1 MTVCMRQPRGAD
13 VRQDGSQYTDGY
25 NAMKMRRAKLDGK
38 FDWEPTARHA
48 SPVDEGAMNGESLQH
63 RLERLDLGMV
73 WIDNQNR
80 VTGFNDVAWQ
90 LLAPA
95 GEQTLGVSRD
105 QLIGIDLLA
114 LHPAKS
120 REKLALLLGGDE
132 SAGVDRCP
140 VRSPPAITMMINI
153 PDRVL
158 LLKVSKMF
166 GANGIVG
173 ACMVYY
179 DLTDVTTAPRA
190 TNGSGTT
197 GAAVGTPAQPRQ
209 LSKIPVYRANRLV
222 LIEMQDTLRLESNDH
237 YTWIVTSA
245 GRYLSNLSLSDLEER
260 LDPAVFF
267 RCHRSHI
274 VNLRHVGEIERDGD
288 SLYLVFG
295 SPEPSRIPVSRT
307 HARELRDRVGL

>member
-1 MTVCMRQPRGAD
+1 
-13 VRQDGSQYTDGY
+13 
-25 NAMKMRRAKLDGK
+25 
-38 FDWEPTARHA
+38 
-48 SPVDEGAMNGESLQH
+48 MNSESLQH

-73 WIDNQNR
+73 WIDTQNR
-80 VTGFNDVAWQ
+80 VTSFNDIAWQ

-105 QLIGIDLLA
+105 RLIGIDLLS
-114 LHPAKS
+114 LHPPKS
-120 REKLALLLGGDE
+120 REKLSLLLGGE
-132 SAGVDRCP
+132 EAHGVDRCP

-166 GANGIVG
+166 GAQGVVG

-179 DLTDVTTAPRA
+179 DLTDVTTAPHA
-190 TNGSGTT
+190 ENGS
-197 GAAVGTPAQPRQ
+197 AASGLGPLESSDSQPRPRR

-222 LIEMQDTLRLESNDH
+222 LIEVQDTLRLESNDH
-237 YTWIVTSA
+237 YTWIVTAA
-245 GRYLSNLSLSDLEER
+245 GRYLSNLSLSDLAER

-274 VNLRHVGEIERDGD
+274 VNLKHVSEIERDGD
-288 SLYLVFG
+288 ALYLVFG

-307 HARELRDRVGL
+307 HARELREIVGF

>member
-1 MTVCMRQPRGAD
+1 
-13 VRQDGSQYTDGY
+13 
-25 NAMKMRRAKLDGK
+25 
-38 FDWEPTARHA
+38 
-48 SPVDEGAMNGESLQH
+48 MNGESLQH

-114 LHPAKS
+114 LHPVKS

-132 SAGVDRCP
+132 PAGVDQCP

-190 TNGSGTT
+190 TNGSGAT
-197 GAAVGTPAQPRQ
+197 GTVAGALSQPRQ

-222 LIEMQDTLRLESNDH
+222 LIEVQDTLRLESNDH

-260 LDPAVFF
+260 LDPAMFF

-274 VNLRHVGEIERDGD
+274 VNLRHVSEIERDGD
-288 SLYLVFG
+288 SLYLMFG

>member
-1 MTVCMRQPRGAD
+1 MD
-13 VRQDGSQYTDGY
+13 S
-25 NAMKMRRAKLDGK
+25 
-38 FDWEPTARHA
+38 
-48 SPVDEGAMNGESLQH
+48 ESLQH

-73 WIDNQNR
+73 WIDNQNH
-80 VTGFNDVAWQ
+80 VTGFNEIAWQ

-105 QLIGIDLLA
+105 RLIGIDLLT

-120 REKLALLLGGDE
+120 REKLALLLGGDGP
-132 SAGVDRCP
+132 AGVDRCP

-166 GANGIVG
+166 GAKGLVG

-179 DLTDVTTAPRA
+179 DLTDVTTAPRIESA
-190 TNGSGTT
+190 AGV
-197 GAAVGTPAQPRQ
+197 GAPVQPRQ

-222 LIEMQDTLRLESNDH
+222 LIEVQDTLRLESNDH
-237 YTWIVTSA
+237 YTWIVTAA
-245 GRYLSNLSLSDLEER
+245 GRHLSNLSLSDLAER
-260 LDPAVFF
+260 LDPTMFF

-274 VNLRHVGEIERDGD
+274 VNLRHVTEIERDGD

-295 SPEPSRIPVSRT
+295 GPEPSRVPVSRT
-307 HARELRDRVGL
+307 HARELREIVGL

>member
-1 MTVCMRQPRGAD
+1 
-13 VRQDGSQYTDGY
+13 
-25 NAMKMRRAKLDGK
+25 
-38 FDWEPTARHA
+38 
-48 SPVDEGAMNGESLQH
+48 MNSESLQH

-73 WIDNQNR
+73 WIDTQNR

-95 GEQTLGVSRD
+95 GEQTLGVTRD
-105 QLIGIDLLA
+105 RLIGIDLLS
-114 LHPAKS
+114 LHPPKS
-120 REKLALLLGGDE
+120 REKLSLLLGGE
-132 SAGVDRCP
+132 EAQGVDRCP

-166 GANGIVG
+166 GAQGVVG

-179 DLTDVTTAPRA
+179 DLTDVTTAPLLESS
-190 TNGSGTT
+190 NS
-197 GAAVGTPAQPRQ
+197 TPRPRR

-222 LIEMQDTLRLESNDH
+222 LIEVQDTLRLESNDH
-237 YTWIVTSA
+237 YTWIVTA
-245 GRYLSNLSLSDLEER
+245 TGRYLSNLSLSDLAER

-274 VNLRHVGEIERDGD
+274 VNLKHVSEIERDGD

-307 HARELRDRVGL
+307 HARELREIVGF

>member
-1 MTVCMRQPRGAD
+1 
-13 VRQDGSQYTDGY
+13 
-25 NAMKMRRAKLDGK
+25 
-38 FDWEPTARHA
+38 
-48 SPVDEGAMNGESLQH
+48 MNSESLQH

-73 WIDNQNR
+73 WIDNENR
-80 VTGFNDVAWQ
+80 VIGFNDVAWQ

-105 QLIGIDLLA
+105 RLMGIDLLA

-120 REKLALLLGGDE
+120 REKLALLLRGDQP
-132 SAGVDRCP
+132 AGVDQCP

-166 GANGIVG
+166 GATGIVG

-179 DLTDVTTAPRA
+179 DLTDVTTTSPPVNGPQVDGGGNGHGLVGAP
-190 TNGSGTT
+190 GL
-197 GAAVGTPAQPRQ
+197 AARPRQ

-222 LIEMQDTLRLESNDH
+222 LVEVQDTLRLESNDH
-237 YTWIVTSA
+237 YTWIVTTA

-274 VNLRHVGEIERDGD
+274 VNLKHVSEIERDGD
-288 SLYLVFG
+288 ALYLVFG
-295 SPEPSRIPVSRT
+295 GPEPSRIPVSRT
-307 HARELRDRVGL
+307 HAKELREIVGL

>member
-1 MTVCMRQPRGAD
+1 MI
-13 VRQDGSQYTDGY
+13 
-25 NAMKMRRAKLDGK
+25 
-38 FDWEPTARHA
+38 
-48 SPVDEGAMNGESLQH
+48 GESLQH

-73 WIDNQNR
+73 WIDNQNH

-105 QLIGIDLLA
+105 RLIGIDLLA

-120 REKLALLLGGDE
+120 REKLSLLLGGE
-132 SAGVDRCP
+132 QPAGVDQCP
-140 VRSPPAITMMINI
+140 VHSPPAITMMINI

-158 LLKVSKMF
+158 LLKVAKMF

-179 DLTDVTTAPRA
+179 DLTDVTTSPRA
-190 TNGSGTT
+190 DSDAGAMGSP
-197 GAAVGTPAQPRQ
+197 GAAAHPRQ

-222 LIEMQDTLRLESNDH
+222 LIDVQDTLRLESNDH
-237 YTWIVTSA
+237 YTWIVTTS
-245 GRYLSNLSLSDLEER
+245 GRYLSNLSLSDLAER

-274 VNLRHVGEIERDGD
+274 VNLKHVSEIERDGE
-288 SLYLVFG
+288 SLYLVLG
-295 SPEPSRIPVSRT
+295 GHEPSRIPVSRAR
-307 HARELRDRVGL
+307 ARELREIVGL

>member
-1 MTVCMRQPRGAD
+1 
-13 VRQDGSQYTDGY
+13 
-25 NAMKMRRAKLDGK
+25 
-38 FDWEPTARHA
+38 
-48 SPVDEGAMNGESLQH
+48 MNSESLQH

-73 WIDNQNR
+73 WIDKENR
-80 VTGFNDVAWQ
+80 VTGFNEIAWQ

-95 GEQTLGVSRD
+95 GEQTLGVPRD
-105 QLIGIDLLA
+105 RLIGIDLLA

-120 REKLALLLGGDE
+120 REKLALLLRGDE
-132 SAGVDRCP
+132 VAGIDQCP

-179 DLTDVTTAPRA
+179 DLTDVTTSPRA
-190 TNGSGTT
+190 ENGSGTS
-197 GAAVGTPAQPRQ
+197 GISGSPPQPRQ

-222 LIEMQDTLRLESNDH
+222 LIEVQDTLRLESNDH
-237 YTWIVTSA
+237 YTWIVTAS
-245 GRYLSNLSLSDLEER
+245 GRYLSNLSLTDLAER
-260 LDPAVFF
+260 LDAAVFF

-274 VNLRHVGEIERDGD
+274 VNLRHVSEIEKDGD
-288 SLYLVFG
+288 SLYLLFSG
-295 SPEPSRIPVSRT
+295 PEPSRIPVSRA
-307 HARELRDRVGL
+307 HARELREIVGL

>member
-1 MTVCMRQPRGAD
+1 
-13 VRQDGSQYTDGY
+13 
-25 NAMKMRRAKLDGK
+25 
-38 FDWEPTARHA
+38 
-48 SPVDEGAMNGESLQH
+48 MNSESLQH

-73 WIDNQNR
+73 WIDNENR
-80 VTGFNDVAWQ
+80 VIGFNDVAWQ

-105 QLIGIDLLA
+105 RLIGIDLLA

-132 SAGVDRCP
+132 PVGVDQCP

-166 GANGIVG
+166 GATGIVG

-179 DLTDVTTAPRA
+179 DLTDVTTTAPPG
-190 TNGSGTT
+190 NGPQVDGGSNGHGRV
-197 GAAVGTPAQPRQ
+197 GAPGSAARPRQ

-222 LIEMQDTLRLESNDH
+222 LVEVQDTLRLESNDH
-237 YTWIVTSA
+237 YTWIVTAA

-260 LDPAVFF
+260 LDPVVFF

-274 VNLRHVGEIERDGD
+274 VNLKHVSEIERDGD
-288 SLYLVFG
+288 ALYLVFG
-295 SPEPSRIPVSRT
+295 GPEPSRIPVSRT
-307 HARELRDRVGL
+307 HAKELREIVGL